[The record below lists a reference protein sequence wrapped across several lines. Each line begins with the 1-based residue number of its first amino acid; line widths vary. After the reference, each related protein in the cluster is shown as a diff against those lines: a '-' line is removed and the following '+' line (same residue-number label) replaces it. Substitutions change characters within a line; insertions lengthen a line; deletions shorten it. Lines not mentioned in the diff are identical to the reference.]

1 MWDVSALRRSDRGH
15 ARGTHG
21 LLCSETSNVPR
32 MPDVVT
38 MDKIVSLAR
47 RRGFVFPSSEIYGG
61 LGSSYDYGHY
71 GVLLKENVKARWFES
86 MVRERDDI
94 VALDSSII
102 LNPRVWEVSGHVEGF
117 HDPLVDCRFCKR
129 RYRADQLDQAQ
140 CGAKPSK
147 RPGEYEKCDLT
158 EPRHF
163 NLMFSTRIGAV
174 EETGTEAYL
183 RPETAQGIFV
193 NFKNVAQLARRKPPF
208 GIAQIGKAF
217 RNEITPG
224 NFIFRTLEFEQM
236 EMEFFVPPDQADEW
250 FRYWV
255 DERFAWY
262 TRFGIRESHLRI
274 RTHEPDELSH
284 YSSATSDI
292 EYLHPIGWSELEGI
306 ANRGDYDLS
315 AHTAGSGTKLEWVD
329 SESGER
335 YTPYVVEPAAGVNRS
350 MLAFMVDAYD
360 EEEVAGRERTVL
372 RLHPAIAPVKVA
384 VLPLIPRSE
393 DISSKARA
401 LYEELRRAVVA
412 EYDDS
417 GQIGRR
423 YRRQDEIG
431 TPYALTIDEQ
441 TLEDDTVT
449 IRDRDSLAQERIP
462 IAGAR
467 AFVLDKLAGDW
478 TSPKPD

>member
-1 MWDVSALRRSDRGH
+1 MRS
-15 ARGTHG
+15 
-21 LLCSETSNVPR
+21 SNVSR
-32 MPDVVT
+32 MADTVT

-71 GVLLKENVKARWFES
+71 GVLLKENVKSRWLEA

-94 VALDSSII
+94 VALDSSVI
-102 LNPRVWEVSGHVEGF
+102 LHPRVWEVSGHVEGF
-117 HDPLVDCRFCKR
+117 SDPLVDCRFCKR
-129 RYRADQLDQAQ
+129 RYRADQLDQAE
-140 CGAKPSK
+140 CGARPSK
-147 RPGEYEKCDLT
+147 HPGETEKCDLT
-158 EPRHF
+158 EPRQF
-163 NLMFSTRIGAV
+163 NLMFETRIGPL
-174 EETGTEAYL
+174 EETGQSAYL

-193 NFKNVAQLARRKPPF
+193 NFKNVAQIARRKPPF
-208 GIAQIGKAF
+208 GIAQVGKAF

-236 EMEFFVPPDQADEW
+236 EMEFFVPPAEAEEW
-250 FRYWV
+250 FRFWV
-255 DERFAWY
+255 DERVAWHR
-262 TRFGIRESHLRI
+262 RFGLRESHLRV
-274 RTHEPDELSH
+274 REHEADELSH
-284 YSSATSDI
+284 YSTMTSDI
-292 EYLHPIGWSELEGI
+292 EYLFPIGWSELEGV
-306 ANRGDYDLS
+306 AYRGDFDLRS
-315 AHTAGSGTKLEWVD
+315 HTEGSGTKLEWVD
-329 SESGER
+329 GDER
-335 YTPYVVEPAAGVNRS
+335 YTPHVVEPALGVNRS

-360 EEEVAGRERTVL
+360 EEVVAERERTVL
-372 RLHPAIAPVKVA
+372 RLHPQLAPVKVA
-384 VLPLIPRSE
+384 VLPLIPRNP
-393 DISSKARA
+393 DIASKARA

-462 IAGAR
+462 ISGAR
-467 AFVLDKLAGDW
+467 AFVQDELAADW
-478 TSPKPD
+478 TTPKRA

>member
-1 MWDVSALRRSDRGH
+1 MRS
-15 ARGTHG
+15 
-21 LLCSETSNVPR
+21 SNVSR
-32 MPDVVT
+32 MADTVT

-71 GVLLKENVKARWFES
+71 GVLLKENVKSRWLEA

-94 VALDSSII
+94 VALDSSVI
-102 LNPRVWEVSGHVEGF
+102 LHPRVWEVSGHVEGF
-117 HDPLVDCRFCKR
+117 SDPLVDCRFCKR
-129 RYRADQLDQAQ
+129 RYRADQLDQAE
-140 CGAKPSK
+140 CGARPSK
-147 RPGEYEKCDLT
+147 HPGETEKCDLT
-158 EPRHF
+158 EPRQF
-163 NLMFSTRIGAV
+163 NLMFETRIGPL
-174 EETGTEAYL
+174 EETGQSAYL

-193 NFKNVAQLARRKPPF
+193 NFKNVAQIARRKPPF
-208 GIAQIGKAF
+208 GIAQVGKAF

-236 EMEFFVPPDQADEW
+236 EMEFFVPPAEAEEW
-250 FRYWV
+250 FRFWV
-255 DERFAWY
+255 DERVAWHR
-262 TRFGIRESHLRI
+262 RFGLRESHLRV
-274 RTHEPDELSH
+274 REHDADELSH
-284 YSSATSDI
+284 YSTMTSDI
-292 EYLHPIGWSELEGI
+292 EYLFPIGWSELEGV
-306 ANRGDYDLS
+306 AYRGDFDLRS
-315 AHTAGSGTKLEWVD
+315 HTEGSGTKLEWVD
-329 SESGER
+329 GDER
-335 YTPYVVEPAAGVNRS
+335 YTPHVVEPALGVNRS

-360 EEEVAGRERTVL
+360 EEVVAERERTVL
-372 RLHPAIAPVKVA
+372 RLHPQLAPVKVA
-384 VLPLIPRSE
+384 VLPLIPRNP
-393 DISSKARA
+393 DIASKARA

-462 IAGAR
+462 ISGAR
-467 AFVLDKLAGDW
+467 AFVQDELAADW
-478 TSPKPD
+478 TTPKRA